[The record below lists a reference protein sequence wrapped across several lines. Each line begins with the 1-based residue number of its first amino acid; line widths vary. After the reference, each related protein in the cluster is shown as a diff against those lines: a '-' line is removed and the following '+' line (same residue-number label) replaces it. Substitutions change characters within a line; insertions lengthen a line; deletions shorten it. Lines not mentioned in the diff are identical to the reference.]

1 MSQARTIIEQAAE
14 AAHLS
19 PDLLTGKLQERHITA
34 ARHSAMRRIRETMG
48 WSYGR
53 IGRLFGKSGEA
64 VAYACR
70 KGA

>member
-1 MSQARTIIEQAAE
+1 MSQARAIIEQAAK
-14 AAHLS
+14 AAFLS
-19 PDLLTGKLQERHITA
+19 PDMLTGKLQEHHITA
-34 ARHSAMRRIRETMG
+34 ARHHAMRRIRETMG

-53 IGRLFGKSGEA
+53 IGRLFGKTGAS